1 MDCFARCCGLAMT
14 IKAAFLCCY
23 ANLSRR
29 AVGTSRGFNLLSKY
43 ILWQKRYQQKV
54 LIFLTSH
61 DIVLLFYVVA
71 KLFGDLILREYIDAR
86 VSTGDKIFNRR
97 RKNIVSHSQ
106 SENIVDCQFF
116 VRFSVGLL

>member
-14 IKAAFLCCY
+14 IKTAFPCCY

-43 ILWQKRYQQKV
+43 ILWQKKYQQKV
-54 LIFLTSH
+54 LIFFTLR
-61 DIVLLFYVVA
+61 DIVLLFYIFA
-71 KLFGDLILREYIDAR
+71 KLLGDLIPREYIDAR

-97 RKNIVSHSQ
+97 RQNIVSHSQ

>member
-1 MDCFARCCGLAMT
+1 MT
-14 IKAAFLCCY
+14 IKTVFPCYY
-23 ANLSRR
+23 ANLPRR
-29 AVGTSRGFNLLSKY
+29 AVGTPHSFDILSKY

-54 LIFLTSH
+54 LIFLTLH
-61 DIVLLFYVVA
+61 DIVLLFYIFA
-71 KLFGDLILREYIDAR
+71 KLFGDLIPREYIDAR

-97 RKNIVSHSQ
+97 RQNIVSHSQ